1 MKMNLHK
8 INKLL
13 VELKQKINEKNV
25 GATISINV
33 DTSASS
39 EQVQSDIE
47 KSVSNVKEELSS
59 VLALREDYFD
69 LKTKLF
75 EKIDEIKEMLNE
87 K

>member
-33 DTSASS
+33 DTENWVVIA
-39 EQVQSDIE
+39 VLI
-47 KSVSNVKEELSS
+47 VLSIS
-59 VLALREDYFD
+59 
-69 LKTKLF
+69 
-75 EKIDEIKEMLNE
+75 LNS
-87 K
+87 